1 MSLLRSTLW
10 GAVARNLG
18 GTYLESTATSGSTST
33 IVDTAALTGQYSDD
47 YLNNCWVGII
57 TDAGGAHAAPEGESR
72 RISDFVGSTGT
83 ITVPT
88 VFSAAPAVGDTYRV
102 WGAVPKAELLDAVSE
117 SLRAAWPSFYQR
129 VYDITVDIVDSTYEY
144 DIPATIEYLVDVEIQ
159 GDADSSHYVPVKNWT
174 VRKSGS
180 TTRKLIL
187 DKNQTHI
194 ADYDLRLIGIGP
206 LDYPAND
213 YTAVTIE
220 GEYEDALLQ
229 FVASYGAALIE
240 DRLMHRDPGND
251 RRHVHRYDT
260 LMARARDAKKRAM
273 PKPDPRVHLTL
284 PEYWG

>member
-18 GTYLESTATSGSTST
+18 TVYLESTATSGSAST
-33 IVDTAALTGQYSDD
+33 IVDTTALTGQYADD
-47 YLNNCWVGII
+47 YLNNAWVSII
-57 TDAGGAHAAPEGESR
+57 TDAGGAHAAPEGQSR

-88 VFSAAPAVGDTYRV
+88 VFSASPAAGDTYRV
-102 WGAVPKAELLDAVSE
+102 WSGVPKAEILEAVSE

-129 VYDITVDIVDSTYEY
+129 VYDTTVDIEDDTYEY

-159 GDADSSHYVPVKNWT
+159 GDEDSTYYVPVKNWT
-174 VRKSGS
+174 VRKSGAS
-180 TTRKLIL
+180 TRKLVL
-187 DKNQTHI
+187 DHNQTFTT
-194 ADYDLRLIGIGP
+194 DYDLRLIGIGP

-213 YTAVTIE
+213 YTAITIQA
-220 GEYEDALLQ
+220 EYEDALLQ
-229 FVASYGAALIE
+229 FVAAYGAALIE
-240 DRLMHRDPGND
+240 DRLMHRDAGND

-273 PKPDPRVHLTL
+273 PKPDPHVRLNL
-284 PEYWG
+284 PEYWS